1 MHTLDSPVGRIRDIM
16 SELIDYVRALDGLNM
31 VHRDLKPLN
40 IMLSEQGLKV
50 SSRHY
55 LEACPG

>member
-1 MHTLDSPVGRIRDIM
+1 MHTLASPVGRIRDIM

-50 SSRHY
+50 SSRH
-55 LEACPG
+55 